1 MEAMRYDE
9 PVPGSETTKRQRPR
23 RTWLYGILLL
33 FVLWLLIANHII
45 LVPDDPALVIL
56 NKTSWNFDS
65 SVIGESSWTA
75 FTLHHPILMTRLAT
89 GEGFWIIGGSP

>member
-1 MEAMRYDE
+1 MTYDDSTS
-9 PVPGSETTKRQRPR
+9 GHGTTKRNKPK
-23 RTWLYGILLL
+23 RTWFYGILLL

-45 LVPDDPALVIL
+45 LVPGDPALVIL

-75 FTLHHPILMTRLAT
+75 FTLHHPILMSRLGA
-89 GEGFWIIGGSP
+89 GQGFWILGR

>member
-1 MEAMRYDE
+1 MTHDDSTSGY
-9 PVPGSETTKRQRPR
+9 GTTKQNKSR
-23 RTWLYGILLL
+23 RAWLYSILLL
-33 FVLWLLIANHII
+33 FLVWLLIANHVI

-65 SVIGESSWTA
+65 SVIGESSWAA

-89 GEGFWIIGGSP
+89 GEGFWIIGGRP

>member
-1 MEAMRYDE
+1 MGGMTHDE
-9 PVPGSETTKRQRPR
+9 STSDHGTTKQSKSR

-33 FVLWLLIANHII
+33 FVVWLLIANHII

-65 SVIGESSWTA
+65 SVIGESSWAT
-75 FTLHHPILMTRLAT
+75 FTLHHPILMTRLAS
-89 GEGFWIIGGSP
+89 GDGIWIIGGLP